1 LKSGFRG
8 EEIAGWWSSSRARF
22 CGMEVIGGLAVAVG
36 VASRGGEPAPSVDM
50 FEEL

>member
-1 LKSGFRG
+1 
-8 EEIAGWWSSSRARF
+8 
-22 CGMEVIGGLAVAVG
+22 MEVIGGLAVAVAVG